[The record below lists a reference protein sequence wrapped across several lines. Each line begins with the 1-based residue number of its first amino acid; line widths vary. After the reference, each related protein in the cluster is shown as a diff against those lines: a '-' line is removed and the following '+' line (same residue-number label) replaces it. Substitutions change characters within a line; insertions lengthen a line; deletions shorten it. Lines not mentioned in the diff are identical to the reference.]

1 MKTPR
6 PMDLVDD
13 SFLHWLEWVI
23 TQTLTGKCYR
33 ERFPGPHTPKE
44 LASLTQELLQRIAE
58 DYPERAGALAAAEHS
73 IVTGVVARTMARA
86 RH

>member
-23 TQTLTGKCYR
+23 TQTLTGR
-33 ERFPGPHTPKE
+33 AIESGSRPTHT
-44 LASLTQELLQRIAE
+44 
-58 DYPERAGALAAAEHS
+58 
-73 IVTGVVARTMARA
+73 
-86 RH
+86 